1 MFVDEIKLSVS
12 SGAGGP
18 GSVSFNNLNS
28 KTKPSGG
35 SGGDGGSVILRVN
48 KELPDLSHIMSNS
61 SLKAENGGPGNK
73 NFQNGTSGKNLIIE
87 VPKGTQVFI
96 DNEMYADLHDNNS
109 SYELLKG
116 SKGGRGNYDL
126 ISKRNPN
133 PQICE
138 QGVKRKSLNVKLSY
152 SLYSDISIVGLPN
165 AGKSTL
171 IQKLTNSKAKIGDYE
186 FTTTSPNIGVLNNSE
201 SLITIC
207 DLPGLLEGASDGVG
221 MGRRVLKHLRNTKFI
236 IYLIDPINE
245 KFNITSQISML
256 EDELFKF
263 DENYQSI
270 KKLIVIN
277 KSDKLSTPNEKYINI
292 SCLNEHGIDKLV
304 SRIQDVFQND
314 LPIIYSEFH
323 KIVLEQDDYFIEKIK
338 NQYICSGE
346 LVSNMINISGN
357 KDSVLDEIFIR
368 FEKSVLSKEISEMGA
383 IDGDTIVLGNLEF
396 EYKKKK
402 KHSNKNW
409 NYFNY

>member
-1 MFVDEIKLSVS
+1 MFVDEINLSVS

-18 GSVSFNNLNS
+18 GSVNFNNLNS

-35 SGGDGGSVILRVN
+35 SGGNGGSVILQVN

-73 NFQNGTSGKNLIIE
+73 NFQNGTSGENLIIE

-96 DNEMYADLHDNNS
+96 DNEMFADLHDNNS
-109 SYELLKG
+109 FYELITG
-116 SKGGRGNYDL
+116 SKGGRGNYEL

-138 QGVKRKSLNVKLSY
+138 QGVKRKSLDVKLSY

-201 SLITIC
+201 SLVTIC

-245 KFNITSQISML
+245 KFNISSQISML

-270 KKLIVIN
+270 KKLVVIN
-277 KSDKLSTPNEKYINI
+277 KSDKLSVPNEEYLNI

-304 SRIQDVFQND
+304 STIQDVFQDD
-314 LPIIYSEFH
+314 LPLIYSDFH
-323 KIVLEQDDYFIEKIK
+323 KIVLEQEDYFIEKIE

-346 LVSNMINISGN
+346 LVTNIINISGN

-368 FEKSVLSKEISEMGA
+368 FEKSILSREISEMGA

-396 EYKKKK
+396 EYKQ
-402 KHSNKNW
+402 
-409 NYFNY
+409 

>member
-35 SGGDGGSVILRVN
+35 SGGDGGSVILQVN

-73 NFQNGTSGKNLIIE
+73 NFQNGTSGANLIIE

-96 DNEMYADLHDNNS
+96 DDEMYADLHDNNS
-109 SYELLKG
+109 SYELITG
-116 SKGGRGNYDL
+116 SKGGRGNYEL

-138 QGVKRKSLNVKLSY
+138 QGIKRKSLDIKLSY

-171 IQKLTNSKAKIGDYE
+171 IQKLTNSKSKIGDYE

-201 SLITIC
+201 SLVTIC

-245 KFNITSQISML
+245 KFNISSQISML

-270 KKLIVIN
+270 KKLVVIN
-277 KSDKLSTPNEKYINI
+277 KSDKLSVPNEEYLNI

-304 SRIQDVFQND
+304 STIQDVFQDD
-314 LPIIYSEFH
+314 LPLIYSDFH
-323 KIVLEQDDYFIEKIK
+323 KIVLEQEDYFIEKIE

-346 LVSNMINISGN
+346 LVTNIINISGN

-368 FEKSVLSKEISEMGA
+368 FEKSILSREISEMGA

-396 EYKKKK
+396 EYKQ
-402 KHSNKNW
+402 
-409 NYFNY
+409 

>member
-35 SGGDGGSVILRVN
+35 SGGDGGSVILQVN

-73 NFQNGTSGKNLIIE
+73 NFQNGTSGENLIIE

-96 DNEMYADLHDNNS
+96 DDEMYADLHDNNS
-109 SYELLKG
+109 SYELITG
-116 SKGGRGNYDL
+116 SKGGRGNYEL

-138 QGVKRKSLNVKLSY
+138 QGIKRKSLDVKLSY

-245 KFNITSQISML
+245 KFNISSQISML

-277 KSDKLSTPNEKYINI
+277 KSDKLTTPNEEYLNI
-292 SCLNEHGIDKLV
+292 SCLNEHGIEILV
-304 SRIQDVFQND
+304 SKIQDVFQDD

-323 KIVLEQDDYFIEKIK
+323 KIVLEQEDYFIEKIE
-338 NQYICSGE
+338 NQFICSGE
-346 LVSNMINISGN
+346 LVTNMINISGN

-368 FEKSVLSKEISEMGA
+368 FEKSVLSREINEMGA

-396 EYKKKK
+396 EYKQ
-402 KHSNKNW
+402 
-409 NYFNY
+409 

>member
-35 SGGDGGSVILRVN
+35 SGGDGGSVILQVN

-73 NFQNGTSGKNLIIE
+73 NFQNGTSGENLIIE

-96 DNEMYADLHDNNS
+96 DDEMYADLHDNNS
-109 SYELLKG
+109 SYELITG
-116 SKGGRGNYDL
+116 SKGGRGNYEL

-138 QGVKRKSLNVKLSY
+138 QGIKRKSLDVKLSY

-245 KFNITSQISML
+245 KFNISSQISML

-277 KSDKLSTPNEKYINI
+277 KSDKLTTPNEEYLNI
-292 SCLNEHGIDKLV
+292 SCLNEHGIDILV
-304 SRIQDVFQND
+304 SKIFDVFQD
-314 LPIIYSEFH
+314 ELPIIYSEFH
-323 KIVLEQDDYFIEKIK
+323 KIVLEQDDYFIEKIE
-338 NQYICSGE
+338 NQFICSGE
-346 LVSNMINISGN
+346 LVTNMINISGN

-368 FEKSVLSKEISEMGA
+368 FEKSVLSREISEMGA

-396 EYKKKK
+396 EYKQ
-402 KHSNKNW
+402 
-409 NYFNY
+409 

>member
-35 SGGDGGSVILRVN
+35 SGGDGGSVILQVN
-48 KELPDLSHIMSNS
+48 EELPDLSHIMSNS

-73 NFQNGTSGKNLIIE
+73 NFQNGTSGENLIIE

-96 DNEMYADLHDNNS
+96 DDEMYADLHDNNS
-109 SYELLKG
+109 SYELITG
-116 SKGGRGNYDL
+116 SKGGRGNYEL

-138 QGVKRKSLNVKLSY
+138 QGIKRKSLDVKLSY

-245 KFNITSQISML
+245 KFNISSQISML

-277 KSDKLSTPNEKYINI
+277 KSDKLTTPNEEYLNI
-292 SCLNEHGIDKLV
+292 SCLNEHGIEILV
-304 SRIQDVFQND
+304 SKIQDVFQDD

-323 KIVLEQDDYFIEKIK
+323 KIVLEQDDYFIEKIE
-338 NQYICSGE
+338 NQFICSGE
-346 LVSNMINISGN
+346 LVTNMINISGN

-368 FEKSVLSKEISEMGA
+368 FEKSVLSREISEMGA

-396 EYKKKK
+396 EYKQ
-402 KHSNKNW
+402 
-409 NYFNY
+409 

>member
-35 SGGDGGSVILRVN
+35 SGGNGGSVILQVN

-73 NFQNGTSGKNLIIE
+73 NFQNGTSGENLIIE

-109 SYELLKG
+109 SYELITG
-116 SKGGRGNYDL
+116 SKGGRGNYEL

-138 QGVKRKSLNVKLSY
+138 QGVKRKLLDLKLSF

-171 IQKLTNSKAKIGDYE
+171 IQKITNSKAKIGNYE

-201 SLITIC
+201 LLITIC
-207 DLPGLLEGASDGVG
+207 DLPGLLEGASEGFG

-245 KFNITSQISML
+245 KYSINSQISML

-263 DENYQSI
+263 DENYQFI

-277 KSDKLSTPNEKYINI
+277 KSDQLSTTKEEYLNI
-292 SCLNEHGIDKLV
+292 SCLNEKGIDELV
-304 SRIQDVFQND
+304 SRILEEFQKD
-314 LPIIYSEFH
+314 LPIVYSEFH
-323 KIVLEQDDYFIEKIK
+323 KIVLEQEDYFIEKIED
-338 NQYICSGE
+338 QYICSGE
-346 LVSNMINISGN
+346 LVSNMVNISGN
-357 KDSVLDEIFIR
+357 KDSVLDEIFFR
-368 FEKSVLSKEISEMGA
+368 FENSVLSKEINEMGA
-383 IDGDTIVLGNLEF
+383 VDGDTIVLGNLEF
-396 EYKKKK
+396 EYKQ
-402 KHSNKNW
+402 
-409 NYFNY
+409 

>member
-1 MFVDEIKLSVS
+1 MFVDEINLSVS

-35 SGGDGGSVILRVN
+35 SGGDGGSVILQVN

-109 SYELLKG
+109 SYELLTG
-116 SKGGRGNYDL
+116 SKGGRGNYEL

-138 QGVKRKSLNVKLSY
+138 QGVKRKLLNLKLSF

-171 IQKLTNSKAKIGDYE
+171 IQKITNSKAKIGDYE
-186 FTTTSPNIGVLNNSE
+186 FTTTIPNIGVLNNSE
-201 SLITIC
+201 LLLTIC
-207 DLPGLLEGASDGVG
+207 DLPGLLEGASEGVG

-245 KFNITSQISML
+245 KFSINSQISLL
-256 EDELFKF
+256 EDELLKF
-263 DENYQSI
+263 DENYQFI

-277 KSDKLSTPNEKYINI
+277 KSDQLSTTKEEYLNI
-292 SCLNEHGIDKLV
+292 SCLNEKGIDELV
-304 SRIQDVFQND
+304 SRILEEFQKD

-323 KIVLEQDDYFIEKIK
+323 KIVLEQEDYSIEKK
-338 NQYICSGE
+338 ENQYICSGE
-346 LVSNMINISGN
+346 LVSNMVNISGN
-357 KDSVLDEIFIR
+357 KDSVLDEIFFR
-368 FEKSVLSKEISEMGA
+368 FENSVLSKEISEMGA

-396 EYKKKK
+396 EYKQ
-402 KHSNKNW
+402 
-409 NYFNY
+409 

>member
-35 SGGDGGSVILRVN
+35 SGGDGGSVILQVN

-73 NFQNGTSGKNLIIE
+73 NFQNGTSGENLIIE
-87 VPKGTQVFI
+87 VPNGTQVFI

-109 SYELLKG
+109 SYELITG
-116 SKGGRGNYDL
+116 SKGGRGNYEL

-138 QGVKRKSLNVKLSY
+138 QGIKRKSLDVKLSY

-245 KFNITSQISML
+245 KFNISSQISML

-277 KSDKLSTPNEKYINI
+277 KSDKLTTPNEEYLNI
-292 SCLNEHGIDKLV
+292 SCLNEHGIDILV
-304 SRIQDVFQND
+304 SKILDVFQD
-314 LPIIYSEFH
+314 ELPIIYSEFH
-323 KIVLEQDDYFIEKIK
+323 KIVLEQDDYFIEKIE
-338 NQYICSGE
+338 NQFICSGE
-346 LVSNMINISGN
+346 LVTNMINISGN

-368 FEKSVLSKEISEMGA
+368 FEKSVLSREISEMGA

-396 EYKKKK
+396 EYKQ
-402 KHSNKNW
+402 
-409 NYFNY
+409 

>member
-35 SGGDGGSVILRVN
+35 SGGDGGSVILQVN

-73 NFQNGTSGKNLIIE
+73 NFQNGTSGENLIIE

-96 DNEMYADLHDNNS
+96 DDEMYADLHDNNS
-109 SYELLKG
+109 YYELITG
-116 SKGGRGNYDL
+116 SKGGRGNYEL

-138 QGVKRKSLNVKLSY
+138 QGIKRKSLDVKLSY

-207 DLPGLLEGASDGVG
+207 DLPGLLEGASGGVG

-245 KFNITSQISML
+245 KFNISSQISML
-256 EDELFKF
+256 ENELFKF

-277 KSDKLSTPNEKYINI
+277 KSDKLTTPNEEYLNI
-292 SCLNEHGIDKLV
+292 SCLNEHGIEILV
-304 SRIQDVFQND
+304 SKIQDVFQDD

-323 KIVLEQDDYFIEKIK
+323 KIVLEQDDYFIEKIE
-338 NQYICSGE
+338 NQFICSGE
-346 LVSNMINISGN
+346 LVTNMINISGN

-368 FEKSVLSKEISEMGA
+368 FEKSVLSREISEMGA

-396 EYKKKK
+396 EYKQ
-402 KHSNKNW
+402 
-409 NYFNY
+409 

>member
-1 MFVDEIKLSVS
+1 MFVDEINLSVS

-35 SGGDGGSVILRVN
+35 SGGDGGSVILQVN

-109 SYELLKG
+109 SYELLTG
-116 SKGGRGNYDL
+116 SKGGRGNYEL

-138 QGVKRKSLNVKLSY
+138 QGVKRKLLDLKLSF

-171 IQKLTNSKAKIGDYE
+171 IQKITNSKAKIGDYE
-186 FTTTSPNIGVLNNSE
+186 FTTTIPNIGVLNNSE
-201 SLITIC
+201 LLLTIC
-207 DLPGLLEGASDGVG
+207 DLPGLLEGASEGVG

-245 KFNITSQISML
+245 KFSINSQISML
-256 EDELFKF
+256 DDELFKF
-263 DENYQSI
+263 DENYQLI

-277 KSDKLSTPNEKYINI
+277 KSDQLSTTKEGYLYI
-292 SCLNEHGIDKLV
+292 SCLNENGIDELV
-304 SRIQDVFQND
+304 SRIQEEFQED

-323 KIVLEQDDYFIEKIK
+323 KIVLKQEDYFIEKIE
-338 NQYICSGE
+338 NQYICTGE
-346 LVSNMINISGN
+346 LVSNMVNISGN

-368 FEKSVLSKEISEMGA
+368 FENSVLSKEINEMGA

-396 EYKKKK
+396 EYKQ
-402 KHSNKNW
+402 
-409 NYFNY
+409 

>member
-35 SGGDGGSVILRVN
+35 SGGDGGSVILQVN

-73 NFQNGTSGKNLIIE
+73 NFQNGTSGENLIIE

-109 SYELLKG
+109 SYELITG
-116 SKGGRGNYDL
+116 SKGGRGNYEL

-138 QGVKRKSLNVKLSY
+138 QGIKRKSLDVKLSY
-152 SLYSDISIVGLPN
+152 SLYSDISIIGLPN

-236 IYLIDPINE
+236 IYLIDPIND
-245 KFNITSQISML
+245 KFNISSQISML
-256 EDELFKF
+256 ENELFKF

-277 KSDKLSTPNEKYINI
+277 KSDQLSTTNEEYLNI
-292 SCLNEHGIDKLV
+292 SCLNENGIDKLV
-304 SRIQDVFQND
+304 SIIQEEFKED
-314 LPIIYSEFH
+314 LPIIYSDFH
-323 KIVLEQDDYFIEKIK
+323 KIVLEQEDYFIEKIE
-338 NQYICSGE
+338 NQFICSGE
-346 LVSNMINISGN
+346 LVTNMINISGN

-368 FEKSVLSKEISEMGA
+368 FEKSVLSSEINEMGA

-396 EYKKKK
+396 EYKQ
-402 KHSNKNW
+402 
-409 NYFNY
+409 

>member
-1 MFVDEIKLSVS
+1 MFVDEIRLSVS

-35 SGGDGGSVILRVN
+35 SGGDGGSVILQVN

-73 NFQNGTSGKNLIIE
+73 NFQNGTSGENLIIE

-109 SYELLKG
+109 SYELITG
-116 SKGGRGNYDL
+116 SKGGRGNYEL

-138 QGVKRKSLNVKLSY
+138 QGIKRKSLDFKLSY
-152 SLYSDISIVGLPN
+152 SLYSDISIIGLPN

-221 MGRRVLKHLRNTKFI
+221 MGRRVLKHLRNTKFL
-236 IYLIDPINE
+236 IYLIDPIND
-245 KFNITSQISML
+245 KFNISSQISML
-256 EDELFKF
+256 ENELFKF

-277 KSDKLSTPNEKYINI
+277 KSDQLSTTNEEYLNI
-292 SCLNEHGIDKLV
+292 SCLNENGIDKLV
-304 SRIQDVFQND
+304 SIIQEEFKED
-314 LPIIYSEFH
+314 LPFIYSDFH
-323 KIVLEQDDYFIEKIK
+323 KIVLKQEDYFIEKIE
-338 NQYICSGE
+338 NQFICSGE
-346 LVSNMINISGN
+346 LVTNMINISGN

-368 FEKSVLSKEISEMGA
+368 FEKSVLSSEINEMGA

-396 EYKKKK
+396 DYKQ
-402 KHSNKNW
+402 
-409 NYFNY
+409 

>member
-35 SGGDGGSVILRVN
+35 SGGDGGSVILQVN

-73 NFQNGTSGKNLIIE
+73 NFQNGNSGENLILE

-109 SYELLKG
+109 SYELITG
-116 SKGGRGNYDL
+116 SKGGRGNYEL

-138 QGVKRKSLNVKLSY
+138 QGIKRKSLDFKLSY
-152 SLYSDISIVGLPN
+152 SLYSDISIIGLPN

-186 FTTTSPNIGVLNNSE
+186 FTTTSPNIGVLNNSD

-236 IYLIDPINE
+236 IYLIDPIND
-245 KFNITSQISML
+245 KFNISSQISML
-256 EDELFKF
+256 ENELFKF

-277 KSDKLSTPNEKYINI
+277 KSDQLSTTNEEYLNI
-292 SCLNEHGIDKLV
+292 SCLNENGIDKLV
-304 SRIQDVFQND
+304 SIIQEEFKED
-314 LPIIYSEFH
+314 LPFIYSDFH
-323 KIVLEQDDYFIEKIK
+323 KIVLKQEDYFIEKIE
-338 NQYICSGE
+338 NQFICSGE
-346 LVSNMINISGN
+346 LVTNMINISGN

-368 FEKSVLSKEISEMGA
+368 FEKSVLSREINEMGA

-396 EYKKKK
+396 EYKQ
-402 KHSNKNW
+402 
-409 NYFNY
+409 

>member
-35 SGGDGGSVILRVN
+35 SGGDGGSVILQVN

-73 NFQNGTSGKNLIIE
+73 NFQNGTSGENLIIE

-109 SYELLKG
+109 SYELITG
-116 SKGGRGNYDL
+116 SKGGRGNYEL

-138 QGVKRKSLNVKLSY
+138 QGIKRKSLDVKLSY

-245 KFNITSQISML
+245 KFNISSQISML

-277 KSDKLSTPNEKYINI
+277 KSDKLTTPNEEYLNI
-292 SCLNEHGIDKLV
+292 SCLNEHGIEILV
-304 SRIQDVFQND
+304 SKIQDVFQDD

-323 KIVLEQDDYFIEKIK
+323 KIVLEQDDYFIEKIES
-338 NQYICSGE
+338 QFICSGE
-346 LVSNMINISGN
+346 LVTNLINISGN

-368 FEKSVLSKEISEMGA
+368 FEKSVLSREISEMGA

-396 EYKKKK
+396 EYKQ
-402 KHSNKNW
+402 
-409 NYFNY
+409 

>member
-35 SGGDGGSVILRVN
+35 SGGDGGSVILQVN

-73 NFQNGTSGKNLIIE
+73 NFQNGTSGENLIIE

-109 SYELLKG
+109 SYELLTG
-116 SKGGRGNYDL
+116 SKGGRGNYEM

-138 QGVKRKSLNVKLSY
+138 QGVKRKSLDVKLSY

-171 IQKLTNSKAKIGDYE
+171 IQKLTNSKARIGDYE

-236 IYLIDPINE
+236 IYLIDPVNE
-245 KFNITSQISML
+245 KFNISSQISML

-263 DENYQSI
+263 DENYKFI
-270 KKLIVIN
+270 KKLIVVN
-277 KSDKLSTPNEKYINI
+277 KLDQLSTTNEEYLNI
-292 SCLNEHGIDKLV
+292 SCLSEKGIDKLIGI
-304 SRIQDVFQND
+304 IQREFQED

-323 KIVLEQDDYFIEKIK
+323 KIVLEQEDYNIEKIE
-338 NQYICSGE
+338 NQFICSGE
-346 LVSNMINISGN
+346 LVTNMVNISGN

-368 FEKSVLSKEISEMGA
+368 FEKSILSKEIYEMGA

-396 EYKKKK
+396 EYKQ
-402 KHSNKNW
+402 
-409 NYFNY
+409 

>member
-35 SGGDGGSVILRVN
+35 SGGDGGSVVLQVN
-48 KELPDLSHIMSNS
+48 KELPDLSHIMSNN

-73 NFQNGTSGKNLIIE
+73 NFQNGTSGENLIIE

-96 DNEMYADLHDNNS
+96 DDEMYADLHDNNS
-109 SYELLKG
+109 YYELITG
-116 SKGGRGNYDL
+116 SKGGRGNYEL

-138 QGVKRKSLNVKLSY
+138 QGIKRKSLDIKLSY

-245 KFNITSQISML
+245 KFNIRSQISML

-277 KSDKLSTPNEKYINI
+277 KSDKLTTPNEEYLNI
-292 SCLNEHGIDKLV
+292 SCLNEHGIEILV
-304 SRIQDVFQND
+304 SKIQDVFQDD

-323 KIVLEQDDYFIEKIK
+323 KIVLEQDDYFIEKIES
-338 NQYICSGE
+338 QFICSGE
-346 LVSNMINISGN
+346 LVTNMINISGN

-368 FEKSVLSKEISEMGA
+368 FEKSVLSREISEMGA

-396 EYKKKK
+396 EYKQ
-402 KHSNKNW
+402 
-409 NYFNY
+409 

>member
-35 SGGDGGSVILRVN
+35 SGGDGGSVILQVN
-48 KELPDLSHIMSNS
+48 KELPDLSPIMSNS

-73 NFQNGTSGKNLIIE
+73 NFQNGTSGENLIIE

-96 DNEMYADLHDNNS
+96 DDEMYADLHDNNS
-109 SYELLKG
+109 SYELITG
-116 SKGGRGNYDL
+116 SKGGRGNYEL

-138 QGVKRKSLNVKLSY
+138 QGIKRKSLDVKLSY

-245 KFNITSQISML
+245 KFNISSQISML

-277 KSDKLSTPNEKYINI
+277 KSDKLTTPNEEYLNI
-292 SCLNEHGIDKLV
+292 SCLNEHGIEILV
-304 SRIQDVFQND
+304 SKIQDVFQDD

-323 KIVLEQDDYFIEKIK
+323 KIVLEQDDYFIEKIE
-338 NQYICSGE
+338 NQFICSGE
-346 LVSNMINISGN
+346 LVTNMINISGN

-368 FEKSVLSKEISEMGA
+368 FEKSVLSREISEMGA

-396 EYKKKK
+396 EYKQ
-402 KHSNKNW
+402 
-409 NYFNY
+409 

>member
-35 SGGDGGSVILRVN
+35 SGGDGGSVILQVN
-48 KELPDLSHIMSNS
+48 KEFPDLSHIMSNS

-73 NFQNGTSGKNLIIE
+73 NFQNGTSGENLIIE

-96 DNEMYADLHDNNS
+96 DDEMYADLHDNNS
-109 SYELLKG
+109 SYELITG
-116 SKGGRGNYDL
+116 SKGGRGNYEL

-138 QGVKRKSLNVKLSY
+138 QGVKRKSLDVKLSY
-152 SLYSDISIVGLPN
+152 SLYSDISIIGLPN

-245 KFNITSQISML
+245 KFNISSQISML
-256 EDELFKF
+256 ENELFKF
-263 DENYQSI
+263 DENYQSF

-277 KSDKLSTPNEKYINI
+277 KSDQLSITNAEYLNI
-292 SCLNEHGIDKLV
+292 SCLNENGIDKLV
-304 SRIQDVFQND
+304 SIIQEEFKED

-323 KIVLEQDDYFIEKIK
+323 KIVLEQEDYFIEKIE
-338 NQYICSGE
+338 NQFICSGE
-346 LVSNMINISGN
+346 LVTNMINISGN

-368 FEKSVLSKEISEMGA
+368 FEKSVLSREINEMGA

-396 EYKKKK
+396 EYKQ
-402 KHSNKNW
+402 
-409 NYFNY
+409 

>member
-35 SGGDGGSVILRVN
+35 SGGDGGSVILQVN

-73 NFQNGTSGKNLIIE
+73 NFQNGTSGENLIIE

-109 SYELLKG
+109 SYELITG
-116 SKGGRGNYDL
+116 SKGGRGNYEL

-138 QGVKRKSLNVKLSY
+138 QGVKRKSLDVKLSY

-236 IYLIDPINE
+236 IYLIDPIND
-245 KFNITSQISML
+245 KFNISSQISML
-256 EDELFKF
+256 ENELFKF

-277 KSDKLSTPNEKYINI
+277 KSDQLSTTNEDYLNI
-292 SCLNEHGIDKLV
+292 SCLNEKGIDKLV
-304 SRIQDVFQND
+304 SIIQEEFKED
-314 LPIIYSEFH
+314 LPIIYSDFH
-323 KIVLEQDDYFIEKIK
+323 KIVLEQEDYFIEKIE
-338 NQYICSGE
+338 NQFICYGE

-368 FEKSVLSKEISEMGA
+368 FEKSVLSREINEMGA

-396 EYKKKK
+396 EYKQ
-402 KHSNKNW
+402 
-409 NYFNY
+409 

>member
-12 SGAGGP
+12 SGAGSP

-35 SGGDGGSVILRVN
+35 SGGDGGSVILQVN

-73 NFQNGTSGKNLIIE
+73 NFQNGTSGEDLIIE

-109 SYELLKG
+109 SYELITG
-116 SKGGRGNYDL
+116 SKGGRGNYEL

-138 QGVKRKSLNVKLSY
+138 QGIKRKSLDVKLSY

-201 SLITIC
+201 SLVTIC

-245 KFNITSQISML
+245 KFNINSQISML

-270 KKLIVIN
+270 KKLVVIN
-277 KSDKLSTPNEKYINI
+277 KSDKLSVPNEEYLNI

-304 SRIQDVFQND
+304 STIQDVFQDD
-314 LPIIYSEFH
+314 LPLIYSDFH
-323 KIVLEQDDYFIEKIK
+323 KIVLEQEDYFIEKIE

-346 LVSNMINISGN
+346 LVTNIINISGN

-368 FEKSVLSKEISEMGA
+368 FEKSILSREISEMGA

-396 EYKKKK
+396 EYKQ
-402 KHSNKNW
+402 
-409 NYFNY
+409 

>member
-35 SGGDGGSVILRVN
+35 SGGDGGSVILQVN

-73 NFQNGTSGKNLIIE
+73 NFQNGTSGENLIIE

-96 DNEMYADLHDNNS
+96 DDEMYADLHDNNS
-109 SYELLKG
+109 SYELITG
-116 SKGGRGNYDL
+116 SKGGRGNYEL

-138 QGVKRKSLNVKLSY
+138 QGIKRKSLDVKLSY

-171 IQKLTNSKAKIGDYE
+171 IQKLTNSKAKIGEYE

-245 KFNITSQISML
+245 KFNISSQISML

-277 KSDKLSTPNEKYINI
+277 KSDKLTTPNEEYLNI
-292 SCLNEHGIDKLV
+292 SCLNEHGIEILV
-304 SRIQDVFQND
+304 SKIQDVFQDD

-323 KIVLEQDDYFIEKIK
+323 KIVLEQDDYFIEKIE
-338 NQYICSGE
+338 NQFICSGE
-346 LVSNMINISGN
+346 LVTNMINISGN

-368 FEKSVLSKEISEMGA
+368 FEKSVLSREISEMGA

-396 EYKKKK
+396 EYKQ
-402 KHSNKNW
+402 
-409 NYFNY
+409 

>member
-35 SGGDGGSVILRVN
+35 SGGDGGSVILQVN
-48 KELPDLSHIMSNS
+48 KVLPDLSHIMSNS

-73 NFQNGTSGKNLIIE
+73 NFQNGTSGENLIIE

-96 DNEMYADLHDNNS
+96 DDEMYADLHDNNS
-109 SYELLKG
+109 SYELITG
-116 SKGGRGNYDL
+116 SKGGRGNYEL

-138 QGVKRKSLNVKLSY
+138 QGIKRKSLDVKLSY

-245 KFNITSQISML
+245 KFNISSQISML

-270 KKLIVIN
+270 KKIIVIN
-277 KSDKLSTPNEKYINI
+277 KSDKLTTPNEEYLNI
-292 SCLNEHGIDKLV
+292 SCLNEHGIEILV
-304 SRIQDVFQND
+304 SKIQDVFQDD

-323 KIVLEQDDYFIEKIK
+323 KIVLEQDDYFIEKIE
-338 NQYICSGE
+338 NQFICSGE
-346 LVSNMINISGN
+346 LVTNMINISGN

-368 FEKSVLSKEISEMGA
+368 FEKSVLSREISEMGA

-396 EYKKKK
+396 EYKQ
-402 KHSNKNW
+402 
-409 NYFNY
+409 

>member
-35 SGGDGGSVILRVN
+35 SGGDGGSVILQVN

-73 NFQNGTSGKNLIIE
+73 NFQNGTSGENLIIE

-109 SYELLKG
+109 SYELITG
-116 SKGGRGNYDL
+116 SKGGRGNYEL

-138 QGVKRKSLNVKLSY
+138 QGIKRKSLDVKLSY

-186 FTTTSPNIGVLNNSE
+186 FTTTSPNIGVLNNYE

-236 IYLIDPINE
+236 IYLIDPIND
-245 KFNITSQISML
+245 KFNISSQISML
-256 EDELFKF
+256 ENELFKF

-277 KSDKLSTPNEKYINI
+277 KSDQLSTTNEEYLNI
-292 SCLNEHGIDKLV
+292 SCLNENGIDKLV
-304 SRIQDVFQND
+304 SIIQEEFKED
-314 LPIIYSEFH
+314 LPFIYSDFH
-323 KIVLEQDDYFIEKIK
+323 KIVLKQEDYFIEKIE
-338 NQYICSGE
+338 NQFICSGE
-346 LVSNMINISGN
+346 LVTNMINISGN

-368 FEKSVLSKEISEMGA
+368 FEKSVLSREINEMGA

-396 EYKKKK
+396 EYKQ
-402 KHSNKNW
+402 
-409 NYFNY
+409 

>member
-12 SGAGGP
+12 TGAGGP

-35 SGGDGGSVILRVN
+35 SGGDGGSVILQVN

-73 NFQNGTSGKNLIIE
+73 NFQNGTSGENLIIE

-109 SYELLKG
+109 SYELITG
-116 SKGGRGNYDL
+116 SKGGRGNYEL

-138 QGVKRKSLNVKLSY
+138 QGIKRKSLDVKLSY

-201 SLITIC
+201 SLVTIC

-245 KFNITSQISML
+245 KFNINSQISML

-270 KKLIVIN
+270 KKLVVIN
-277 KSDKLSTPNEKYINI
+277 KSDKLSTPNEEYLNI

-304 SRIQDVFQND
+304 SRIQDVFQDD
-314 LPIIYSEFH
+314 LPLIYSDFH
-323 KIVLEQDDYFIEKIK
+323 KIVLEQEDYFIEKIE
-338 NQYICSGE
+338 NQFICSGE
-346 LVSNMINISGN
+346 LVTNMINISGN

-368 FEKSVLSKEISEMGA
+368 FEKSILSREISEMGA

-396 EYKKKK
+396 EYKQ
-402 KHSNKNW
+402 
-409 NYFNY
+409 

>member
-35 SGGDGGSVILRVN
+35 SGGDGGNVILHVN
-48 KELPDLSHIMSNS
+48 EELPDLSHIMSNS

-73 NFQNGTSGKNLIIE
+73 NFQNGTSGEDLIIE
-87 VPKGTQVFI
+87 VPNGTQVFI

-109 SYELLKG
+109 TYELLGG
-116 SKGGRGNYDL
+116 SKGGRGNYEL

-138 QGVKRKSLNVKLSY
+138 QGVKRKSLDIKLSY

-171 IQKLTNSKAKIGDYE
+171 IQKLTNSRAKIGDYE

-207 DLPGLLEGASDGVG
+207 DLPGLIKGASDGVG
-221 MGRRVLKHLRNTKFI
+221 MGKRVLKHLRNTKYI

-245 KFNITSQISML
+245 KFNINSQISL
-256 EDELFKF
+256 LDEELLKF
-263 DENYQSI
+263 DANYQSI

-277 KSDKLSTPNEKYINI
+277 KSDKLSKPNEDYMHI
-292 SCLNEHGIDKLV
+292 SCLNENGIDKLV
-304 SRIQDVFQND
+304 SRIQKEFKAD
-314 LPIIYSEFH
+314 LQIIYSEFH
-323 KIVLEQDDYFIEKIK
+323 KIVLEQDDYFIEKK
-338 NQYICSGE
+338 ENQFICSGE
-346 LVSNMINISGN
+346 LVTNMINISGN
-357 KDSVLDEIFIR
+357 KDSVLDEILIR
-368 FEKSVLSKEISEMGA
+368 FEKSVLSKKINEMGA

-396 EYKKKK
+396 EYK
-402 KHSNKNW
+402 H
-409 NYFNY
+409 

>member
-35 SGGDGGSVILRVN
+35 SGGDGGNVILHVN

-73 NFQNGTSGKNLIIE
+73 NFQNGTSGEDLIIE
-87 VPKGTQVFI
+87 VPNGTQVFI

-109 SYELLKG
+109 TYELLGG
-116 SKGGRGNYDL
+116 SKGGRGNYEL

-138 QGVKRKSLNVKLSY
+138 QGVKRKSLDIKLSY

-171 IQKLTNSKAKIGDYE
+171 IQKLTNSRAKIGDYE

-207 DLPGLLEGASDGVG
+207 DLPGLIKGASDGVG
-221 MGRRVLKHLRNTKFI
+221 MGKRVLKHLRNTKYI

-245 KFNITSQISML
+245 KFNINSQISIL
-256 EDELFKF
+256 DEELLKF
-263 DENYQSI
+263 DANYQSI

-277 KSDKLSTPNEKYINI
+277 KSDKLSKPNEDYMYI
-292 SCLNEHGIDKLV
+292 SCLNENGIDKLV
-304 SRIQDVFQND
+304 SRIQKEFKAD
-314 LPIIYSEFH
+314 LQIIYSEFH
-323 KIVLEQDDYFIEKIK
+323 KIVLEQDDYFIEKK
-338 NQYICSGE
+338 ENQFICSGE
-346 LVSNMINISGN
+346 LVTNMINISGN
-357 KDSVLDEIFIR
+357 KDSVLDEILIR
-368 FEKSVLSKEISEMGA
+368 FEKSVLSKKINEMGA

-396 EYKKKK
+396 EYK
-402 KHSNKNW
+402 H
-409 NYFNY
+409 

>member
-35 SGGDGGSVILRVN
+35 SGGDGGSVILQVN

-73 NFQNGTSGKNLIIE
+73 NFQNGTSGENLIIE

-96 DNEMYADLHDNNS
+96 DDEMYADLHDNNS
-109 SYELLKG
+109 SYELITG
-116 SKGGRGNYDL
+116 SKGGRGNYEL

-138 QGVKRKSLNVKLSY
+138 QGIKRKSLDVKLSY

-221 MGRRVLKHLRNTKFI
+221 MGKRVLKHLRNTKFI
-236 IYLIDPINE
+236 IYLIDPVNE
-245 KFNITSQISML
+245 KFNISSQISML

-277 KSDKLSTPNEKYINI
+277 KSDKLTTPNEEYLNI

-304 SRIQDVFQND
+304 SKIKDVFQDD

-323 KIVLEQDDYFIEKIK
+323 KIVLEQDDYFIEKIE
-338 NQYICSGE
+338 NQFICSGE
-346 LVSNMINISGN
+346 LVTNMINISGN

-368 FEKSVLSKEISEMGA
+368 FEKSVLSREISEMGA

-396 EYKKKK
+396 EYKQ
-402 KHSNKNW
+402 
-409 NYFNY
+409 

>member
-1 MFVDEIKLSVS
+1 MFVDEINLSVS

-18 GSVSFNNLNS
+18 GSISFSNLNS

-35 SGGDGGSVILRVN
+35 SGGDGGSVILNVN
-48 KELPDLSHIMSNS
+48 KKLPDLSHIMSNN
-61 SLKAENGGPGNK
+61 SLKAKNGGPGNK
-73 NFQNGTSGKNLIIE
+73 NFQNGNSGENLIIE

-96 DNEMYADLHDNNS
+96 DDELYADLHENNS
-109 SYELLKG
+109 FYELLGG
-116 SKGGRGNYDL
+116 SKGGRGNYEM

-138 QGVKRKSLNVKLSY
+138 QGEKRKSLDIKLTY

-207 DLPGLLEGASDGVG
+207 DLPGLVEGASDGVG

-236 IYLIDPINE
+236 VYLIDPVNE
-245 KFNITSQISML
+245 KFNINSQIFML
-256 EDELFKF
+256 DKELYKF
-263 DENYQSI
+263 DENYRSI

-277 KSDKLSTPNEKYINI
+277 KSDKISSLNEEYINI
-292 SCLNEHGIDKLV
+292 SCLNENGIDKLV
-304 SRIQDVFQND
+304 SRIQKEFKHD
-314 LPIIYSEFH
+314 LPLIYSEFH
-323 KIVLEQDDYFIEKIK
+323 KIVLDQDDYFIEKK
-338 NQYICSGE
+338 DNQFICTGE
-346 LVSNMINISGN
+346 LVTNMINISGN
-357 KDSVLDEIFIR
+357 KESVLDEIFIR
-368 FEKSVLSKEISEMGA
+368 FEKSVLSKEINEMGA

-396 EYKKKK
+396 EYKQ
-402 KHSNKNW
+402 
-409 NYFNY
+409 

>member
-35 SGGDGGSVILRVN
+35 SGGDGGSVILQVN

-73 NFQNGTSGKNLIIE
+73 NFQNGTSGENLIIE

-109 SYELLKG
+109 SYELITG
-116 SKGGRGNYDL
+116 SKGGRGNYEL

-138 QGVKRKSLNVKLSY
+138 QGIKRKSLDVKLSY
-152 SLYSDISIVGLPN
+152 SLYSDISIIGLPN

-236 IYLIDPINE
+236 IYLIDPIND
-245 KFNITSQISML
+245 KFNISSQISML
-256 EDELFKF
+256 ENELFKF

-277 KSDKLSTPNEKYINI
+277 KSDQLFTTNEEYLNI
-292 SCLNEHGIDKLV
+292 SCLNENGIDKLV
-304 SRIQDVFQND
+304 SIIQEEFKED

-323 KIVLEQDDYFIEKIK
+323 KIVLKQEDYFIEKIE
-338 NQYICSGE
+338 NQFICSGE
-346 LVSNMINISGN
+346 LVTNMINISGN

-368 FEKSVLSKEISEMGA
+368 FEKSILSREINEMGA

-396 EYKKKK
+396 EYKQ
-402 KHSNKNW
+402 
-409 NYFNY
+409 

>member
-35 SGGDGGSVILRVN
+35 SGGDGGSVILQVN
-48 KELPDLSHIMSNS
+48 KEFPDLSHIMSNS

-73 NFQNGTSGKNLIIE
+73 NFQNGTSGENLIIE

-96 DNEMYADLHDNNS
+96 DDEMYADLHDNNS
-109 SYELLKG
+109 SYELITG
-116 SKGGRGNYDL
+116 SKGGRGNYEL

-138 QGVKRKSLNVKLSY
+138 QGVKRKSLDVKLSY
-152 SLYSDISIVGLPN
+152 SLYSDISIIGLPN

-245 KFNITSQISML
+245 KFNISSQISML
-256 EDELFKF
+256 ENELLKF

-277 KSDKLSTPNEKYINI
+277 KSDQLSITNAEYLNI
-292 SCLNEHGIDKLV
+292 SCLNENGVDKLV
-304 SRIQDVFQND
+304 SIILEEFKED

-323 KIVLEQDDYFIEKIK
+323 KIVLEQEDYFIEKIE
-338 NQYICSGE
+338 NQFICSGE
-346 LVSNMINISGN
+346 LVTNMINISGN

-368 FEKSVLSKEISEMGA
+368 FEKSVLSREINEMGA

-396 EYKKKK
+396 EYKQ
-402 KHSNKNW
+402 
-409 NYFNY
+409 

>member
-12 SGAGGP
+12 TGAGGP

-35 SGGDGGSVILRVN
+35 SGGDGGSVILQVN

-73 NFQNGTSGKNLIIE
+73 NFQNGTSGENLIIE

-109 SYELLKG
+109 SYELITG
-116 SKGGRGNYDL
+116 SKGGRGNYEL

-138 QGVKRKSLNVKLSY
+138 QGIKRKSLDVKLSF

-245 KFNITSQISML
+245 KFNISSQISML

-277 KSDKLSTPNEKYINI
+277 KSDKLTTPNEEYLNI
-292 SCLNEHGIDKLV
+292 SCLNEHGIEILV
-304 SRIQDVFQND
+304 SKIQDVFQDD

-323 KIVLEQDDYFIEKIK
+323 KIVLEQDDYFIEKIE
-338 NQYICSGE
+338 NQFICSGE
-346 LVSNMINISGN
+346 LVTNMINISGN

-368 FEKSVLSKEISEMGA
+368 FEKSVLSREISEMGA

-396 EYKKKK
+396 EYKQ
-402 KHSNKNW
+402 
-409 NYFNY
+409 

>member
-35 SGGDGGSVILRVN
+35 SGGDGGSVILQVN
-48 KELPDLSHIMSNS
+48 KELSDLSHIMSNS

-73 NFQNGTSGKNLIIE
+73 NFQNGTSGEDLIIE

-109 SYELLKG
+109 SYELITG
-116 SKGGRGNYDL
+116 SKGGRGNYEL

-138 QGVKRKSLNVKLSY
+138 QGIKRKSLDVKLSY

-201 SLITIC
+201 SLVTIC

-245 KFNITSQISML
+245 KYNISAQISML

-270 KKLIVIN
+270 KKLVVIN
-277 KSDKLSTPNEKYINI
+277 KSDKLSTPNEEYLNI

-304 SRIQDVFQND
+304 SRIRDVFQYD
-314 LPIIYSEFH
+314 LSLIYSDFH
-323 KIVLEQDDYFIEKIK
+323 KIVLEQEDYFIEKIE

-346 LVSNMINISGN
+346 LVTNMINISGN

-368 FEKSVLSKEISEMGA
+368 FEKSILSREISEMGA

-396 EYKKKK
+396 EYKQ
-402 KHSNKNW
+402 
-409 NYFNY
+409 

>member
-35 SGGDGGSVILRVN
+35 SGGDGGSVILQVN

-87 VPKGTQVFI
+87 VPRGTQVFI

-109 SYELLKG
+109 SYELLTG
-116 SKGGRGNYDL
+116 SKGGRGNYEL

-138 QGVKRKSLNVKLSY
+138 QGVKRKLLDLKLSF

-171 IQKLTNSKAKIGDYE
+171 IQKITNSKAKIGDYE
-186 FTTTSPNIGVLNNSE
+186 FTTTIPNIGVLNNSE
-201 SLITIC
+201 LLLTIC
-207 DLPGLLEGASDGVG
+207 DLPGLLEGASEGVG

-245 KFNITSQISML
+245 KFSINSQISML
-256 EDELFKF
+256 DDELFKF
-263 DENYQSI
+263 DENYQLI

-277 KSDKLSTPNEKYINI
+277 KSDQLSTTKEGYLYI
-292 SCLNEHGIDKLV
+292 SCLNENGIDELV
-304 SRIQDVFQND
+304 SRIQEEFQED

-323 KIVLEQDDYFIEKIK
+323 KIVLEQEDYFIEKIE
-338 NQYICSGE
+338 NQYICTGE
-346 LVSNMINISGN
+346 LVSNMVNISGN

-368 FEKSVLSKEISEMGA
+368 FENSVLSKKINEMGA

-396 EYKKKK
+396 EYKQ
-402 KHSNKNW
+402 
-409 NYFNY
+409 

>member
-35 SGGDGGSVILRVN
+35 SGGDGGSVILQVN

-73 NFQNGTSGKNLIIE
+73 NFQNGTSGENLIIE

-96 DNEMYADLHDNNS
+96 DDEMYADLHDNNS
-109 SYELLKG
+109 SYELIKG
-116 SKGGRGNYDL
+116 SKGGRGNYEL

-138 QGVKRKSLNVKLSY
+138 QGVKRKSLDVKLSY

-236 IYLIDPINE
+236 IYLIDPIND
-245 KFNITSQISML
+245 KFNISSQISML
-256 EDELFKF
+256 ENELFKF

-277 KSDKLSTPNEKYINI
+277 KSDQLSTTNEEYLNI
-292 SCLNEHGIDKLV
+292 SCLNENGIDKLV
-304 SRIQDVFQND
+304 SIIQEEFKED
-314 LPIIYSEFH
+314 LSIIYSDFD
-323 KIVLEQDDYFIEKIK
+323 KIVLEQEDYFIEKIE
-338 NQYICSGE
+338 NQFICSGE
-346 LVSNMINISGN
+346 LVTNMINISGN

-368 FEKSVLSKEISEMGA
+368 FEKSVLSREINEMGA

-396 EYKKKK
+396 EYKQ
-402 KHSNKNW
+402 
-409 NYFNY
+409 

>member
-1 MFVDEIKLSVS
+1 MFVDEINLSVS

-35 SGGDGGSVILRVN
+35 SGGDGGSVILQVN
-48 KELPDLSHIMSNS
+48 KKLPDLSHIMSNS

-109 SYELLKG
+109 SYELLTG
-116 SKGGRGNYDL
+116 SKGGRGNYEL

-138 QGVKRKSLNVKLSY
+138 QGVKRKLLNLKLSF

-171 IQKLTNSKAKIGDYE
+171 IQKITNSKAKIGDYE
-186 FTTTSPNIGVLNNSE
+186 FTTTIPNIGVLNNSE
-201 SLITIC
+201 LLLTIC
-207 DLPGLLEGASDGVG
+207 DLPGLLEGASEGVG

-245 KFNITSQISML
+245 KFSINSQISML

-263 DENYQSI
+263 DENYQFI
-270 KKLIVIN
+270 KKIIVIN
-277 KSDKLSTPNEKYINI
+277 KSDQLSTTKEGYLNI
-292 SCLNEHGIDKLV
+292 SCLNDNGIDELV
-304 SRIQDVFQND
+304 SRIQEEFQED

-323 KIVLEQDDYFIEKIK
+323 KIVLEQEDYFIEKIE
-338 NQYICSGE
+338 NQYICTGE
-346 LVSNMINISGN
+346 LVSNMVNISGN

-368 FEKSVLSKEISEMGA
+368 FENSVLSKKINEMGA

-396 EYKKKK
+396 EYKQ
-402 KHSNKNW
+402 
-409 NYFNY
+409 

>member
-35 SGGDGGSVILRVN
+35 SGGDGGSVILQVN

-73 NFQNGTSGKNLIIE
+73 NFQNGTSGENLIIE

-96 DNEMYADLHDNNS
+96 DDEMYADLHDNNS
-109 SYELLKG
+109 SYELITG
-116 SKGGRGNYDL
+116 SKGGRGNYEL

-138 QGVKRKSLNVKLSY
+138 QGIKRKSLDVKLSY

-245 KFNITSQISML
+245 KFNLSSQISML

-270 KKLIVIN
+270 KKLVVIN
-277 KSDKLSTPNEKYINI
+277 KSDKLSTPNEEYLNI

-304 SRIQDVFQND
+304 SRIQDVFQDD
-314 LPIIYSEFH
+314 LPLIYSDFH
-323 KIVLEQDDYFIEKIK
+323 KIVLEQEDYFIEKIE
-338 NQYICSGE
+338 NQFICSGE
-346 LVSNMINISGN
+346 LVTNMINISGN

-368 FEKSVLSKEISEMGA
+368 FEKSILSREISEMGA

-396 EYKKKK
+396 EYKQ
-402 KHSNKNW
+402 
-409 NYFNY
+409 

>member
-35 SGGDGGSVILRVN
+35 SGGDGGSVILQVN

-73 NFQNGTSGKNLIIE
+73 NFQNGTSGENLIIE

-96 DNEMYADLHDNNS
+96 DDEMYADLHDNNS
-109 SYELLKG
+109 SYELITG
-116 SKGGRGNYDL
+116 SKGGRGNYEL

-138 QGVKRKSLNVKLSY
+138 QGIKRKSLDVKLSY

-207 DLPGLLEGASDGVG
+207 GLPGLLEGASDGVG

-245 KFNITSQISML
+245 KFNISSQISML
-256 EDELFKF
+256 ENELFKF

-277 KSDKLSTPNEKYINI
+277 KSDKLTTPNEEYLNI
-292 SCLNEHGIDKLV
+292 SCLNEHGIDILV
-304 SRIQDVFQND
+304 SKIMDVFQD
-314 LPIIYSEFH
+314 ELPIIYSEFH
-323 KIVLEQDDYFIEKIK
+323 KIVLKQDDYFIEKIE
-338 NQYICSGE
+338 NQFICSGE
-346 LVSNMINISGN
+346 LVTNMINISGN

-368 FEKSVLSKEISEMGA
+368 FEKSVLSREINEMGA

-396 EYKKKK
+396 EYKQ
-402 KHSNKNW
+402 
-409 NYFNY
+409 

>member
-73 NFQNGTSGKNLIIE
+73 NFQNGTSGEDLIIE

-96 DNEMYADLHDNNS
+96 DDEMYADLHDNNS
-109 SYELLKG
+109 SYELITG
-116 SKGGRGNYDL
+116 SKGGRGNYEL

-138 QGVKRKSLNVKLSY
+138 QGIKRKSLDVKLSY

-186 FTTTSPNIGVLNNSE
+186 FTTTSPNIGVLNNSD

-221 MGRRVLKHLRNTKFI
+221 MGRRVLKYLRNTKFI
-236 IYLIDPINE
+236 IYLIDPVNE
-245 KFNITSQISML
+245 KFNISSQISML

-277 KSDKLSTPNEKYINI
+277 KSDKLTTPNEEYLNI
-292 SCLNEHGIDKLV
+292 SCLNDHGIDKLV
-304 SRIQDVFQND
+304 SKIQDVFQDD
-314 LPIIYSEFH
+314 LPNIYSEFH
-323 KIVLEQDDYFIEKIK
+323 KIVLEQDDYFIEKIE
-338 NQYICSGE
+338 NQFICSGE
-346 LVSNMINISGN
+346 LVTNMINISGN

-368 FEKSVLSKEISEMGA
+368 FEKSVLSREITEMGA

-396 EYKKKK
+396 EYKQ
-402 KHSNKNW
+402 
-409 NYFNY
+409 

>member
-35 SGGDGGSVILRVN
+35 SGGDGGSVILQVN

-73 NFQNGTSGKNLIIE
+73 NFQNGTSGENLIIE

-109 SYELLKG
+109 SYELITG
-116 SKGGRGNYDL
+116 SKGGRGNYEL

-138 QGVKRKSLNVKLSY
+138 QGIKRKSLDVKLSY

-201 SLITIC
+201 SLVTIC

-245 KFNITSQISML
+245 KFNISSQISML

-270 KKLIVIN
+270 KKLVVIN
-277 KSDKLSTPNEKYINI
+277 KSDKLSVPNEEYLNI

-304 SRIQDVFQND
+304 STIQDVFQDD
-314 LPIIYSEFH
+314 LPLIYSDFH
-323 KIVLEQDDYFIEKIK
+323 KIVLEQEDYFIEKIE
-338 NQYICSGE
+338 NQFICSGE
-346 LVSNMINISGN
+346 LVTNMINISGN

-368 FEKSVLSKEISEMGA
+368 FEKSILSREISEMGA

-396 EYKKKK
+396 EYKQ
-402 KHSNKNW
+402 
-409 NYFNY
+409 